1 MKPHLQVLDGFRG
14 VAALCVVIF
23 HLGEL
28 THDPAKVLLGHAYL
42 AVDFFFCLSGYV
54 IGYAYDDRRDRM
66 SIRQFF
72 TARLI
77 RLHPLVILGLLLGLV
92 SYVLDPFA
100 KAQVAPAWMLA
111 ASALGGALLVPTWG
125 LPERWNAYLSL
136 NSPSWSL
143 MFEYI
148 ANIAFALLLWRLE
161 RRALATITAM
171 AAAALV
177 ATAWYNGSLQ
187 TGWAWDTIQFGLV
200 RVSFSF
206 AMGLLLFRCGARLRS
221 PFGFA
226 SLSAVLVALFLMP
239 FGPYNWQFEAAAVVV
254 AFPLIIAFGAGC
266 ETTSRMARACALLGR
281 LSYPLYILHYPFV
294 HVFGNYHWTHGFSPT
309 ILPWAIA
316 GTTLFLVAFAYAA
329 LVLYDEPVR
338 AWLRGRHR
346 PAQPG
351 ALAASQ
357 LL

>member
-28 THDPAKVLLGHAYL
+28 THDPTKMLLGHAYL

-72 TARLI
+72 AARLI
-77 RLHPLVILGLLLGLV
+77 RLHPLVILGLLLGLA
-92 SYVLDPFA
+92 SYVFDPFA

-111 ASALGGALLVPTWG
+111 ASALGGALLIPTWG

-161 RRALATITAM
+161 RRALAVITAI
-171 AAAALV
+171 AAATLV
-177 ATAWYNGSLQ
+177 ATAWRFGGLQ
-187 TGWAWDTIQFGLV
+187 AGWAWDTIQVGLV

-206 AMGLLLFRCGARLRS
+206 AMGLLLFRCSPKLKS

-226 SLSAVLVALFLMP
+226 TLSAALVALFLMP

-254 AFPLIIAFGAGC
+254 AFPLIIALGAAC
-266 ETTSRMARACALLGR
+266 ETANRTARVCALLGR

-294 HVFGNYHWTHGFSPT
+294 HVFGNYHWTRGFSPT
-309 ILPWAIA
+309 ILPWAVA

-329 LVLYDEPVR
+329 LVLYDEPAR
-338 AWLRGRHR
+338 AWLRGRHQPAR
-346 PAQPG
+346 PA
-351 ALAASQ
+351 ALAAGQ
-357 LL
+357 LF